1 MGKLINLNKKGF
13 DSSGTFMKN
22 YSQKLQLKL
31 TIEFAIFFIIVAAV
45 VYVFTTDKFETDLK
59 EKFEYKASIFENYL
73 EQNPQFFWTDSID
86 NKDLLL
92 KLAQLNDAEYL
103 VIENSRGKLI
113 DAINLGVAEKYLYIR
128 SDIDGGI
135 SQDNQIYRTAKPIYP
150 TKILAGKFYAGF
162 IAADQISKL
171 QRIKLLTALFS
182 LTILLTGIIITYILS
197 LLSFR
202 PIIAIINALDR
213 TIKGNYTVKIKY
225 EGKNELGLLVEKI
238 NDVLDELQ
246 QKIENNEK
254 LDQKI
259 ADALRDKLSEVG
271 AEISEQEAAKR
282 ILRKSEEQFK
292 LLFENAPI
300 GMVIISSEGRIMSV
314 NKSFCDTLDYT
325 TDELLGVP
333 IKYLFE
339 KDEIPFFITKNSKNE
354 SVIRISDINA
364 EKKLIKKDGKEINV
378 IVKSV
383 GVEDDNVDIEHY
395 IMQLLDITAIKR
407 AQQELMKAL
416 ERAEQSDKLKTAF
429 LAQMSHE
436 IRTPLNVILT
446 SIPLFEDLIP
456 QGDDEMKVILD
467 SVKSAGKRL
476 HRTIDMILN
485 MSSVQSGNYKP
496 HYESFSLSNDLKKLT
511 EEFRSLIEDKGLTL
525 NFTNLAGS
533 TFITADR
540 YTVNQIF
547 QNLIGNAI
555 KYTQKGFID
564 VILREQPNKK
574 LKVEVRDT
582 GIGMSKEYLQNI
594 FTPFS
599 QEHSGHK
606 REYEGNGLGLALVK
620 KYAEINHA
628 EIHVESEKGK
638 GSVFSVVFE
647 KEIDIS
653 LLKNLDTTKSIEK

>member
-1 MGKLINLNKKGF
+1 
-13 DSSGTFMKN
+13 MKN

-31 TIEFAIFFIIVAAV
+31 TIEFLAFFIIVAV
-45 VYVFTTDKFETDLK
+45 VIYVFTTDKFEADFK
-59 EKFEYKASIFENYL
+59 EKFEYKASIFANYL
-73 EQNPQFFWTDSID
+73 EQNPQYFWTDSID
-86 NKDLLL
+86 NKGLLE
-92 KLAQLNDAEYL
+92 KLAKLNNAEYL
-103 VIENSRGKLI
+103 VIENNRGKII
-113 DAINLGVAEKYLYIR
+113 DAINLEVAERNLYIR
-128 SDIDGGI
+128 SNEDGGI
-135 SQDNQIYRTAKPIYP
+135 SADKRVYRVAKSLYP

-162 IAADQISKL
+162 NATEQISKL
-171 QRIKLLTALFS
+171 ERIKLLTALFS
-182 LTILLTGIIITYILS
+182 LSVLLAGIIITYILS
-197 LLSFR
+197 LLSFK
-202 PIIAIINALDR
+202 PILSIVQALDR
-213 TIKGNYTVKIKY
+213 TIKGNYTLKIKY
-225 EGKNELGLLVEKI
+225 DGRNELGMLVDNI
-238 NDVLDELQ
+238 NEVLDEIQ
-246 QKIENNEK
+246 RKTENNEK
-254 LDQKI
+254 IDRSI
-259 ADALRDKLSEVG
+259 ANVLRDKLSEVG
-271 AEISEQEAAKR
+271 AEISEQEYAKR
-282 ILRKSEEQFK
+282 KLKKSEEQFK

-300 GMVIISSEGRIMSV
+300 GMVIISSEGRIMSI
-314 NKSFCDTLDYT
+314 NKSFCDTLDYDT
-325 TDELLGVP
+325 NELLGVP

-383 GVEDDNVDIEHY
+383 GVEDDNGDVDHY
-395 IMQLLDITAIKR
+395 IMQLLDITAIKK
-407 AQQELMKAL
+407 AQQELIKAL

-496 HYESFSLSNDLKKLT
+496 YYESFSLSDDLKKLT
-511 EEFRSLIEDKGLTL
+511 EEFRSLSEDKGLTL

-564 VILREQPNKK
+564 IILREQPNKK

-582 GIGMSKEYLQNI
+582 GIGMSKECLQNI

-599 QEHSGHK
+599 QENTGHK

-620 KYAEINHA
+620 KYVEINHA

-638 GSVFSVVFE
+638 GSVFSIVFE
-647 KEIDIS
+647 KEIDLSI
-653 LLKNLDTTKSIEK
+653 LKNLDNSKTVESK

>member
-1 MGKLINLNKKGF
+1 MVSFGPI
-13 DSSGTFMKN
+13 MKI

-31 TIEFAIFFIIVAAV
+31 TIEFAIFFIIVSTII
-45 VYVFTTDKFETDLK
+45 YIFTTDKFETDLR
-59 EKFEYKASIFENYL
+59 EKFEYKASIFANYL

-86 NKDLLL
+86 NKELLV

-103 VIENSRGKLI
+103 VIENSRGRLI
-113 DAINLGVAEKYLYIR
+113 DAINLDVAEKYLYIR
-128 SDIDGGI
+128 SDADGGI
-135 SQDNQIYRTAKPIYP
+135 SEDKQIYRTAKPVYP

-162 IAADQISKL
+162 KAAEQISKL
-171 QRIKLLTALFS
+171 ERIKLLTTLFS

-197 LLSFR
+197 LISFR

-225 EGKNELGLLVEKI
+225 EGKNELGMLVEKI
-238 NDVLDELQ
+238 NGVLDELQ
-246 QKIENNEK
+246 KKAENNEK

-259 ADALRDKLSEVG
+259 TDVLRNKLSEVG
-271 AEISEQEAAKR
+271 AEISEQEYAKR

-300 GMVIISSEGRIMSV
+300 GMVIISSEGRIMSI
-314 NKSFCDTLDYT
+314 NKSFCDTLDYS

-383 GVEDDNVDIEHY
+383 GVVDDNGDVDHY
-395 IMQLLDITAIKR
+395 IMQLLDITAIKK
-407 AQQELMKAL
+407 AQQELMIAL

-467 SVKSAGKRL
+467 SVKSADKRL

-496 HYESFSLSNDLKKLT
+496 YYESFSLSDDLKKLT
-511 EEFRSLIEDKGLTL
+511 EEFRSLSEDKGLTL
-525 NFTNLAGS
+525 NFTNLTGS

-540 YTVNQIF
+540 YTVMQIF

-564 VILREQPNKK
+564 IILREQPNKK

-599 QEHSGHK
+599 QENIGHK

-628 EIHVESEKGK
+628 EIHVESDKGK

-647 KEIDIS
+647 REIDLSI
-653 LLKNLDTTKSIEK
+653 LKNLDNSKTVENK

>member
-1 MGKLINLNKKGF
+1 MLNRGY
-13 DSSGTFMKN
+13 MKS

-31 TIEFAIFFIIVAAV
+31 TIEFAIFFIIVSAV
-45 VYVFTTDKFETDLK
+45 IYLFTTDKFETDLK
-59 EKFEYKASIFENYL
+59 EKFEYKASIFANYL
-73 EQNPQFFWTDSID
+73 EQNPQFFWKDSID
-86 NKDLLL
+86 NKELL
-92 KLAQLNDAEYL
+92 KRLAELNNAEYL

-113 DAINLGVAEKYLYIR
+113 DAINLDVAEKYLYIR
-128 SDIDGGI
+128 SDIEGGI
-135 SQDNQIYRTAKPIYP
+135 SADKQIYRIAKPVYP

-162 IAADQISKL
+162 KAYEQISKL
-171 QRIKLLTALFS
+171 ERIKLLTALFS
-182 LTILLTGIIITYILS
+182 LTVLLSGIIITYILS

-202 PIIAIINALDR
+202 PILAIIEALDR
-213 TIKGNYTVKIKY
+213 TIKGNYTIKIKY
-225 EGKNELGLLVEKI
+225 EGKNELGLLVDKI

-246 QKIENNEK
+246 KKAENNEK

-259 ADALRDKLSEVG
+259 TDVLRERLSEVG
-271 AEISEQEAAKR
+271 AEISEQEYAKK

-300 GMVIISSEGRIMSV
+300 GMVIISSEGRIMSI
-314 NKSFCDTLDYT
+314 NKSFCDTLDYSN
-325 TDELLGVP
+325 DELLGVP

-364 EKKLIKKDGKEINV
+364 EKRLIKKDGKEINV
-378 IVKSV
+378 MVKCV
-383 GVEDDNVDIEHY
+383 GVEDDYGDIDHY
-395 IMQLLDITAIKR
+395 IMQLLDITAIKK
-407 AQQELMKAL
+407 AQHELIKAL

-496 HYESFSLSNDLKKLT
+496 HYESFSLSDDLKKLT
-511 EEFRSLIEDKGLTL
+511 EEFRPLSEDKGLTL

-533 TFITADR
+533 TFVIADR

-564 VILREQPNKK
+564 IILREQPNKK

-599 QEHSGHK
+599 QENTGHK

-628 EIHVESEKGK
+628 EIHVESEKGR
-638 GSVFSVVFE
+638 GSVFCVVFDR
-647 KEIDIS
+647 EIDLS
-653 LLKNLDTTKSIEK
+653 VLKNLDSSEKIENK

>member
-1 MGKLINLNKKGF
+1 
-13 DSSGTFMKN
+13 MKN

-31 TIEFAIFFIIVAAV
+31 TIEFAIFFIIVSTV
-45 VYVFTTDKFETDLK
+45 IYIFTTEKFESDLR
-59 EKFEYKASIFENYL
+59 EKFEYKASIFANYL

-86 NKDLLL
+86 NKELLV

-103 VIENSRGKLI
+103 VVENSRGRLI
-113 DAINLGVAEKYLYIR
+113 DAINLDVAEKYLYIR
-128 SDIDGGI
+128 SDADGGI
-135 SQDNQIYRTAKPIYP
+135 SEDKQIYRTAKPVYP

-162 IAADQISKL
+162 KAAEQISKFD
-171 QRIKLLTALFS
+171 RIKLLTALFS

-197 LLSFR
+197 LISFR

-225 EGKNELGLLVEKI
+225 EGKNELGLLVKKI

-246 QKIENNEK
+246 KKAENNEK
-254 LDQKI
+254 PDQKI
-259 ADALRDKLSEVG
+259 ADILRDKLSEVG
-271 AEISEQEAAKR
+271 AEISEQEYAKR

-300 GMVIISSEGRIMSV
+300 GMVIISSEGRIMSI

-383 GVEDDNVDIEHY
+383 GVEDDNGDVDHY
-395 IMQLLDITAIKR
+395 IMQLLDITAIKK

-496 HYESFSLSNDLKKLT
+496 YYESFSLSDDLKKLT
-511 EEFRSLIEDKGLTL
+511 EEFRSLSEDKGLTL

-574 LKVEVRDT
+574 LKVEIRDT

-599 QEHSGHK
+599 QENTGHK

-620 KYAEINHA
+620 KYVEINHA

-638 GSVFSVVFE
+638 GSVFSVVFDR
-647 KEIDIS
+647 EIDLSI
-653 LLKNLDTTKSIEK
+653 LKNLDNNKPVENK

>member
-1 MGKLINLNKKGF
+1 MN
-13 DSSGTFMKN
+13 N

-31 TIEFAIFFIIVAAV
+31 TIEFAIFFIIVSAV
-45 VYVFTTDKFETDLK
+45 TYVFTTDKFETDLK
-59 EKFEYKASIFENYL
+59 EKFEYKASIFANYL
-73 EQNPQFFWTDSID
+73 EQNPQFFWTDSVD
-86 NKDLLL
+86 NKELLIR
-92 KLAQLNDAEYL
+92 LAELNNAEYL

-113 DAINLGVAEKYLYIR
+113 DAFNLELAEKYLYIR
-128 SDIDGGI
+128 SDVEGGI
-135 SQDNQIYRTAKPIYP
+135 SSDKQIYRIAKPLYP

-162 IAADQISKL
+162 KAAEQISKL
-171 QRIKLLTALFS
+171 ERIKLLSALFS
-182 LTILLTGIIITYILS
+182 LTILLSGIIITYILS
-197 LLSFR
+197 LISFR
-202 PIIAIINALDR
+202 PILAIVEALDR
-213 TIKGNYTVKIKY
+213 TIKGNYTLKIKY
-225 EGKNELGLLVEKI
+225 EGKNELGLLVDKI

-246 QKIENNEK
+246 KKVKNNEK

-259 ADALRDKLSEVG
+259 ADVLRERLSEVG
-271 AEISEQEAAKR
+271 AEISEQEYAKR

-300 GMVIISSEGRIMSV
+300 GMVIISSEGRIMSI
-314 NKSFCDTLDYT
+314 NKSFCETLDY
-325 TDELLGVP
+325 DSEELLGVP

-339 KDEIPFFITKNSKNE
+339 KDEIPFFISKNSRNE

-383 GVEDDNVDIEHY
+383 GVEDDNGDIDHY

-407 AQQELMKAL
+407 AQQELIKAL

-446 SIPLFEDLIP
+446 SMPLFEELIP
-456 QGDDEMKVILD
+456 QGDDEMKIILD

-496 HYESFSLSNDLKKLT
+496 HYESFSLSDDLNKLT
-511 EEFRSLIEDKGLTL
+511 KEFYSLSEEKGLTL

-599 QEHSGHK
+599 QENTGHK

-638 GSVFSVVFE
+638 GSVFSVVLDR
-647 KEIDIS
+647 EIDLS
-653 LLKNLDTTKSIEK
+653 VLKNLGNKKEFENK

>member
-1 MGKLINLNKKGF
+1 
-13 DSSGTFMKN
+13 MKN

-31 TIEFAIFFIIVAAV
+31 TIEFAIFFIIVSTII
-45 VYVFTTDKFETDLK
+45 YIFTTDKFETDLK
-59 EKFEYKASIFENYL
+59 EKFEYKASIFTNYL
-73 EQNPQFFWTDSID
+73 EQNPHFFWTDTID
-86 NKDLLL
+86 NKHLLV

-113 DAINLGVAEKYLYIR
+113 DAINLDVAEKYLYIK
-128 SDIDGGI
+128 SNDGEI
-135 SQDNQIYRTAKPIYP
+135 SADKQIYHTSKLIYP
-150 TKILAGKFYAGF
+150 TRILAGKFYAGF
-162 IAADQISKL
+162 KAAEQISKL
-171 QRIKLLTALFS
+171 ERIKLLTALFS

-197 LLSFR
+197 LISFR
-202 PIIAIINALDR
+202 PIIAIINALDK
-213 TIKGNYTVKIKY
+213 TIKGNYTIKIKY

-238 NDVLDELQ
+238 NDVLDKLQ
-246 QKIENNEK
+246 KKAENNEK
-254 LDQKI
+254 IDKRI
-259 ADALRDKLSEVG
+259 TDVLRDKLSEVG
-271 AEISEQEAAKR
+271 AEISEQEYAKR
-282 ILRKSEEQFK
+282 ILRKSEDKFK

-300 GMVIISSEGRIMSV
+300 GMVIISSEGRIMSI
-314 NKSFCDTLDYT
+314 NKSFCDTLDYNAN
-325 TDELLGVP
+325 ELLGVP
-333 IKYLFE
+333 IKYLFG
-339 KDEIPFFITKNSKNE
+339 KDEIPFFITKNIKNE

-364 EKKLIKKDGKEINV
+364 EKKLIRKDGKEINV

-383 GVEDDNVDIEHY
+383 GVEDDNGDVDHY
-395 IMQLLDITAIKR
+395 IMQLLDITAIKK

-456 QGDDEMKVILD
+456 QGDDEMGIILD

-496 HYESFSLSNDLKKLT
+496 YYESFSLSDELKKLT
-511 EEFRSLIEDKGLTL
+511 EEFRSLSENKGLML

-555 KYTQKGFID
+555 KYTHKGFID

-599 QEHSGHK
+599 QENIGYK

-647 KEIDIS
+647 REIDLSI
-653 LLKNLDTTKSIEK
+653 LKNLNSNKKEEDK

>member
-1 MGKLINLNKKGF
+1 
-13 DSSGTFMKN
+13 MKN

>member
-1 MGKLINLNKKGF
+1 MFGRGY
-13 DSSGTFMKN
+13 MKI

-31 TIEFAIFFIIVAAV
+31 TIEFALFFIIVSAV
-45 VYVFTTDKFETDLK
+45 IYVYFTDKFESDLK
-59 EKFEYKASIFENYL
+59 EKFEYKASIFANYL
-73 EQNPQFFWTDSID
+73 EQNPQFFWQDSVD
-86 NKDLLL
+86 NRELLV
-92 KLAQLNDAEYL
+92 KLAELNDAVYL
-103 VIENSRGKLI
+103 VLENSRGRLI
-113 DAINLGVAEKYLYIR
+113 DAINLELAEKYLYIR
-128 SDIDGGI
+128 SDFDGGV
-135 SQDNQIYRTAKPIYP
+135 SADKQIYRISKQLYPI
-150 TKILAGKFYAGF
+150 KILAGKFYAGF
-162 IAADQISKL
+162 RAAEQISKL
-171 QRIKLLTALFS
+171 ERIKLLTALFS
-182 LTILLTGIIITYILS
+182 LTVLLTGIIITYILS

-202 PIIAIINALDR
+202 PIISIIQALDR

-225 EGKNELGLLVEKI
+225 EGKNELGMLVEKI

-246 QKIENNEK
+246 KKAENNEK

-259 ADALRDKLSEVG
+259 TDVLRERLSEVG
-271 AEISEQEAAKR
+271 EEISEKEYAKK
-282 ILRKSEEQFK
+282 ILRRSEEQFK

-300 GMVIISSEGRIMSV
+300 GMVIISPDGKIMSI

-325 TDELLGVP
+325 QEELIGVP

-339 KDEIPFFITKNSKNE
+339 KDEIPFYITKNSKGE
-354 SVIRISDINA
+354 SVIRISDINS

-383 GVEDDNVDIEHY
+383 GVEDEKGDVEHY
-395 IMQLLDITAIKR
+395 IMQLLDITAIKH

-446 SIPLFEDLIP
+446 SIPLYEDLIP
-456 QGDDEMKVILD
+456 EGDDEMKVILD

-496 HYESFSLSNDLKKLT
+496 HYESFSLSDDLKKLT
-511 EEFRSLIEDKGLTL
+511 EEFRSLSEDKGLTL

-555 KYTQKGFID
+555 KYTQKGFVDI
-564 VILREQPNKK
+564 ILREQPNKK

-594 FTPFS
+594 FMPFS
-599 QEHSGHK
+599 QEHTGHK

-628 EIHVESEKGK
+628 DIHVESEKGK
-638 GSVFSVVFE
+638 GSVFSVIFE
-647 KEIDIS
+647 KELDLS
-653 LLKNLDTTKSIEK
+653 VLKNFDKNQSVDKQ

>member
-1 MGKLINLNKKGF
+1 
-13 DSSGTFMKN
+13 MKN
-22 YSQKLQLKL
+22 SSQKLQLKL
-31 TIEFAIFFIIVAAV
+31 TIEFAIFFIIVSTV
-45 VYVFTTDKFETDLK
+45 IYIFTTEKFESDLR
-59 EKFEYKASIFENYL
+59 EKFEYKASIFANYL

-86 NKDLLL
+86 NKELLV

-103 VIENSRGKLI
+103 VVENSRGRLI
-113 DAINLGVAEKYLYIR
+113 DAINLDVAEKYLYIR
-128 SDIDGGI
+128 SDADGGI
-135 SQDNQIYRTAKPIYP
+135 SEDKQIYRTAKPVYP

-162 IAADQISKL
+162 KAAEQISKL
-171 QRIKLLTALFS
+171 DRIKLLTALFS

-197 LLSFR
+197 LISFR

-225 EGKNELGLLVEKI
+225 EGKNELGLLVKKI

-246 QKIENNEK
+246 KKAENNEK
-254 LDQKI
+254 PDQKI
-259 ADALRDKLSEVG
+259 ADILRDKLSEVG
-271 AEISEQEAAKR
+271 AEISEQEYAKR

-300 GMVIISSEGRIMSV
+300 GMVIISSEGRIMSI

-383 GVEDDNVDIEHY
+383 GVEDDNGDVDHY
-395 IMQLLDITAIKR
+395 IMQLLDITAIKK

-496 HYESFSLSNDLKKLT
+496 YYESFSLSDDLKKLT
-511 EEFRSLIEDKGLTL
+511 EEFRSLSEDKGLTL

-574 LKVEVRDT
+574 LKVEIRDT

-599 QEHSGHK
+599 QENTGHK

-620 KYAEINHA
+620 KYVEINHA

-638 GSVFSVVFE
+638 GSVFSVVFDR
-647 KEIDIS
+647 EIDLSI
-653 LLKNLDTTKSIEK
+653 LKNLDNNKPVENK

>member
-1 MGKLINLNKKGF
+1 
-13 DSSGTFMKN
+13 MKN

-31 TIEFAIFFIIVAAV
+31 TIEFAIFFIIVSTII
-45 VYVFTTDKFETDLK
+45 YVFTTDKFESDLK
-59 EKFEYKASIFENYL
+59 EKFEYKASIFANYL

-103 VIENSRGKLI
+103 VIENSKGKLI
-113 DAINLGVAEKYLYIR
+113 DAINLETAEKYLYIR
-128 SDIDGGI
+128 SDVDGGI
-135 SQDNQIYRTAKPIYP
+135 SHDKQIYRTAKSVYP

-162 IAADQISKL
+162 KAAEQISKL
-171 QRIKLLTALFS
+171 ERIKLLTALFS

-197 LLSFR
+197 LISFR

-225 EGKNELGLLVEKI
+225 DGKNELGLLVEKI
-238 NDVLDELQ
+238 NDILDELQ
-246 QKIENNEK
+246 DKAKKNEK
-254 LDQKI
+254 LDQEI
-259 ADALRDKLSEVG
+259 TNVLRDKLSEVG
-271 AEISEQEAAKR
+271 AEISEQEKAKR

-300 GMVIISSEGRIMSV
+300 GMVIISSEGRIMSI
-314 NKSFCDTLDYT
+314 NKSFCETLDYS

-339 KDEIPFFITKNSKNE
+339 KDEIPFFITKNSRNE

-383 GVEDDNVDIEHY
+383 AVEDDKGDVDHY

-496 HYESFSLSNDLKKLT
+496 HYESFSLSDDLKKLT
-511 EEFRSLIEDKGLTL
+511 EEFRSLSEDKGLTL

-599 QEHSGHK
+599 QENTGHK

-647 KEIDIS
+647 KEIDLSI
-653 LLKNLDTTKSIEK
+653 LKNLDSSKPVENK

>member
-1 MGKLINLNKKGF
+1 
-13 DSSGTFMKN
+13 MKN

-31 TIEFAIFFIIVAAV
+31 TIEFAIFFIIVSAV
-45 VYVFTTDKFETDLK
+45 IYVFTTDKFETDLK
-59 EKFEYKASIFENYL
+59 EKFEYKASIFTNYL
-73 EQNPQFFWTDSID
+73 EQNPQFFWSDSID
-86 NKDLLL
+86 NKELLVR
-92 KLAQLNDAEYL
+92 LAELNNAEYL
-103 VIENSRGKLI
+103 VIENSRGNLI
-113 DAINLGVAEKYLYIR
+113 DAINLNVAEKYFYIM
-128 SDIDGGI
+128 SDTDGGI
-135 SQDNQIYRTAKPIYP
+135 SADKQIYRVSKPLYP

-162 IAADQISKL
+162 KAAEQISKL
-171 QRIKLLTALFS
+171 ERIKLLTALFS
-182 LTILLTGIIITYILS
+182 LTILLSGIIITYILS
-197 LLSFR
+197 LLSFK
-202 PIIAIINALDR
+202 PILSIIEALDR
-213 TIKGNYTVKIKY
+213 TIKGNFTIKIKY
-225 EGKNELGLLVEKI
+225 DGKNELGLLVDKI

-246 QKIENNEK
+246 KKAENNEK

-259 ADALRDKLSEVG
+259 TNVLRERLSEVG
-271 AEISEQEAAKR
+271 SEISQQEYAKK

-300 GMVIISSEGRIMSV
+300 GMVIISSEGRIMSI
-314 NKSFCDTLDYT
+314 NKSFCDTLEYDSE
-325 TDELLGVP
+325 ELLGVP

-339 KDEIPFFITKNSKNE
+339 KDEIPFYITKNSRNE
-354 SVIRISDINA
+354 SVIRISDINS

-383 GVEDDNVDIEHY
+383 GVEDDNGDIDHY

-407 AQQELMKAL
+407 AQQELIKAL

-456 QGDDEMKVILD
+456 EGDDEMKVILD

-496 HYESFSLSNDLKKLT
+496 HYESFSLSDDLKKLSD
-511 EEFRSLIEDKGLTL
+511 EFRSLSEDKGLTL

-555 KYTQKGFID
+555 KYTQKGFVDI
-564 VILREQPNKK
+564 ILREQPNKK

-638 GSVFSVVFE
+638 GSVFSVVFDR
-647 KEIDIS
+647 EIDLS
-653 LLKNLDTTKSIEK
+653 VLKNLDSTKNVENK

>member
-1 MGKLINLNKKGF
+1 
-13 DSSGTFMKN
+13 MKN

-31 TIEFAIFFIIVAAV
+31 TIEFAIFFIIVSTV
-45 VYVFTTDKFETDLK
+45 IYIFTTEKFESDLR
-59 EKFEYKASIFENYL
+59 EKFEYKASIFANYL

-86 NKDLLL
+86 NKELLV

-103 VIENSRGKLI
+103 VVENSRGRLI
-113 DAINLGVAEKYLYIR
+113 DAINLDVAEKYLYIR
-128 SDIDGGI
+128 SDADGGI
-135 SQDNQIYRTAKPIYP
+135 SEDKQIYRTAKPVYP

-162 IAADQISKL
+162 KAAEQISKFD
-171 QRIKLLTALFS
+171 RIKLLTALFS

-197 LLSFR
+197 LISFR

-213 TIKGNYTVKIKY
+213 NIKGNYTVKIKY
-225 EGKNELGLLVEKI
+225 EGKNELGLFVKKI

-246 QKIENNEK
+246 KKAENNEK
-254 LDQKI
+254 PDQKI
-259 ADALRDKLSEVG
+259 ADILRDKLSEVG
-271 AEISEQEAAKR
+271 AEISEQEYAKR

-300 GMVIISSEGRIMSV
+300 GMVIISSEGRIMSI

-383 GVEDDNVDIEHY
+383 GVEDDNGDVDHY
-395 IMQLLDITAIKR
+395 IMQLLDITAIKK

-496 HYESFSLSNDLKKLT
+496 YYESFSLSDDLKKLT
-511 EEFRSLIEDKGLTL
+511 EEFRSLSEDKGLTL
-525 NFTNLAGS
+525 NFTNLVGS

-564 VILREQPNKK
+564 VILREQPRMKNLK
-574 LKVEVRDT
+574 LKFV
-582 GIGMSKEYLQNI
+582 IQ
-594 FTPFS
+594 
-599 QEHSGHK
+599 
-606 REYEGNGLGLALVK
+606 A
-620 KYAEINHA
+620 
-628 EIHVESEKGK
+628 SE
-638 GSVFSVVFE
+638 
-647 KEIDIS
+647 
-653 LLKNLDTTKSIEK
+653 

>member
-1 MGKLINLNKKGF
+1 
-13 DSSGTFMKN
+13 
-22 YSQKLQLKL
+22 
-31 TIEFAIFFIIVAAV
+31 
-45 VYVFTTDKFETDLK
+45 
-59 EKFEYKASIFENYL
+59 
-73 EQNPQFFWTDSID
+73 
-86 NKDLLL
+86 
-92 KLAQLNDAEYL
+92 
-103 VIENSRGKLI
+103 
-113 DAINLGVAEKYLYIR
+113 
-128 SDIDGGI
+128 
-135 SQDNQIYRTAKPIYP
+135 
-150 TKILAGKFYAGF
+150 
-162 IAADQISKL
+162 
-171 QRIKLLTALFS
+171 
-182 LTILLTGIIITYILS
+182 TYILS

-246 QKIENNEK
+246 KKTENNEK

-259 ADALRDKLSEVG
+259 ADVLRDKLSEVG
-271 AEISEQEAAKR
+271 AEISEQQAAKR

-300 GMVIISSEGRIMSV
+300 GMVIISSEGRIMSI

-333 IKYLFE
+333 IKYLFD

-383 GVEDDNVDIEHY
+383 GVEDDNGDVDHY
-395 IMQLLDITAIKR
+395 IMQLLDITAIKK

-496 HYESFSLSNDLKKLT
+496 YYESFSLSDDLKKLT
-511 EEFRSLIEDKGLTL
+511 EEFRSLSEDKGLTL

-599 QEHSGHK
+599 QENTGHK

-647 KEIDIS
+647 REIDLSI
-653 LLKNLDTTKSIEK
+653 LKNLDNTKTVENK